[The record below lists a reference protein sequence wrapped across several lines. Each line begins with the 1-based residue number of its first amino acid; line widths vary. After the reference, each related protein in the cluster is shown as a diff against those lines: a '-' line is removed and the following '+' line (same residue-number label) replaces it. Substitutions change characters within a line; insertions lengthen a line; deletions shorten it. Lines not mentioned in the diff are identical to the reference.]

1 MSSFE
6 DYFFKIPI
14 SKNYE
19 SDWNELIE
27 NSDDD
32 IKLLRIFQ
40 SRVCLLVNDLTD
52 LSVTPERIAWFS
64 IWTRTFQI
72 LDSVIIM
79 GENLFFDYPLDILSR
94 VAIEAELQILSI
106 FEPLN
111 IHYKFSDPSFPFPTR
126 ISKGSEENAWNKVL
140 ERLCAYSAYCLYN
153 DKQGLNEKI
162 QPKHMNAVWDP
173 KPVNDII
180 SKPETYKQHT
190 ALFGPLESQIDIH
203 TNIELEK
210 MKEKQSNYYKNQIE
224 RITLWL
230 NHPDLKFWHQKLKKN
245 PTMNFFT
252 LISTEEIKMRRLLKN
267 MNLEMGILSYG
278 DQSRL
283 IHNSTLE
290 SFYSV
295 NDNLVIM
302 KIIQDENKIKR
313 DAFSIANSCN
323 IMGFFLSLFK
333 SRLWC

>member
-14 SKNYE
+14 TENSK

-52 LSVTPERIAWFS
+52 LLVTPERIAWIS

-79 GENLFFDYPLDILSR
+79 GENLFFDYPLKILSR

-111 IHYKFSDPSFPFPTR
+111 IHYKFSDPTFPFPTR
-126 ISKGSEENAWNKVL
+126 ISKGSEESAWKMVR
-140 ERLCAYSAYCLYN
+140 ERLCAYSAHCLYN
-153 DKQGLNEKI
+153 DKKGLIEKI
-162 QPKHMNAVWDP
+162 QPRYMNAVWDP
-173 KPVNDII
+173 KPVNDIL
-180 SKPETYKQHT
+180 SNPETYKQYT
-190 ALFGPLESQIDIH
+190 SLFGSLESQIDIH
-203 TNIELEK
+203 TNIELER
-210 MKEKQSNYYKNQIE
+210 MKEKQRNYYKNQIE
-224 RITLWL
+224 RLDLWL
-230 NHPDLKFWHQKLKKN
+230 NHPDLKFWHQELKEN
-245 PTMNFFT
+245 PIMNFFT
-252 LISTEEIKMRRLLKN
+252 LISTEEKKMRRLLKD
-267 MNLEMGILSYG
+267 MNIEIGILSYG

-295 NDNLVIM
+295 NDNQVIT
-302 KIIQDENKIKR
+302 KITQDENKIKQE
-313 DAFSIANSCN
+313 AFSIARTCN
-323 IMGFFLSLFK
+323 MIGVLLHFFK
-333 SRLWC
+333 KRLWV